1 MPSSLSKAHDPTTGR
16 SSVGGRRVQKRD
28 HLFVLVSLMLA
39 LLVMTPFFAD
49 GLTVNSLTARSNESG
64 SGNAI
69 LGGIPTRV
77 TWEGQIDEG
86 ESVSSVVLDF
96 PAHCDFKKATVK
108 VTTLK
113 GLTRISTDTTTEFTG
128 DSLRIDFSQPTQ
140 SGLLLRVEIEN
151 ICLPPEGG
159 DVTISGSYVQADGST
174 GFLAESPTISVEK
187 VTMTERIVNAL
198 DNAAWCQAWNSN
210 RFLSTFL
217 RPQLIVSSI
226 PSLFFGWL
234 RALGLVLIGFPLA
247 IPIGLCFSFL
257 KISRSRI
264 AHFFAAIYVNVIR
277 GTPLFLQIYIAFFG
291 LPLMGVQ
298 ANNYVLGVIVL
309 AINSSAYL
317 CEIFRAGI
325 QSIPKG
331 QFEAAASLGMTRSQ
345 TMFFVIIPQTVRR
358 VIPTMTS
365 EFILLYKDS
374 SLLSAVGVMELMMFA
389 KSITA
394 NTGNITPYI
403 VAAAYYL
410 VVTLPL
416 IRLVNKIEA
425 KIARGDGSAS
435 KEDEGDD
442 KKSRRAARK
451 AARKAEKAGSAEPA
465 GITMTETEGSD
476 AVS

>member
-1 MPSSLSKAHDPTTGR
+1 EAHVQTTGR
-16 SSVGGRRVQKRD
+16 ASAGGRRVQVRD
-28 HLFVLVSLMLA
+28 RLFVLVSLMLA
-39 LLVMTPFFAD
+39 LLIMTPFLAD
-49 GLTVNSLTARSNESG
+49 GMQVNSATAKSNESG
-64 SGNAI
+64 SGNSI
-69 LGGIPTRV
+69 LGGLPTRV
-77 TWEGQIDEG
+77 TWEGQVGSDEQ
-86 ESVSSVVLDF
+86 VSSITLDF
-96 PAHCDFKKATVK
+96 PQHCQFNKATVR
-108 VTTLK
+108 VTALNGLQRINTDVDTSFTDDSLVISFAQPVSA
-113 GLTRISTDTTTEFTG
+113 GLTV
-128 DSLRIDFSQPTQ
+128 
-140 SGLLLRVEIEN
+140 RVEIQD

-159 DVTISGSYVQADGST
+159 DVQISGSYTQTSGAT
-174 GFLAESPTISVEK
+174 GELAASPAISVQK
-187 VTMTERIVNAL
+187 VTTTERIVNAL

-217 RPQLIVSSI
+217 KPQLIVSSI

-234 RALGLVLIGFPLA
+234 RALGLVAIGFPLA
-247 IPIGLCFSFL
+247 IPIGLCFTFL
-257 KISRSRI
+257 KISKSRI

-291 LPLMGVQ
+291 LPLMGIQ

-325 QSIPKG
+325 QSIQRG
-331 QFEAAASLGMTRSQ
+331 QFEAAASLGMTHGQ
-345 TMFFVIIPQTVRR
+345 TMFYVIIPQTVRR

-394 NTGNITPYI
+394 TTGNITPYI
-403 VAAAYYL
+403 VAAGYYL

-425 KIARGDGSAS
+425 RVARSDGSAS
-435 KEDEGDD
+435 RDAGDD
-442 KKSRRAARK
+442 NGKKEGTRTPRK
-451 AARKAEKAGSAEPA
+451 AGREASNAGAAPQVA
-465 GITMTETEGSD
+465 GATSGSGGND
-476 AVS
+476 ALS